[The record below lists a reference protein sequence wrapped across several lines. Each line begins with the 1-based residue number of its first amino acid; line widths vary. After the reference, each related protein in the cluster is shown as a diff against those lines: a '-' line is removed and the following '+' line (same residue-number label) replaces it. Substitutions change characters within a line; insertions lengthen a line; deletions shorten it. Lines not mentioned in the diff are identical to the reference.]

1 MAKRKTLENNGP
13 EKTIYDYAKDSVNA
27 ISFYTNSDKEE
38 DKLIGFNAILT
49 LLCLDFI
56 ITGLLIPNSSQ
67 LVIKIIVL
75 FIFGIVTAAICGVY
89 LYLVVMIANLI
100 NKDLFA
106 LKLSIGILIFVACLT
121 LSGLFLPKQ
130 EFLEWG
136 FILICAQ
143 IILIIII
150 GFLKIPVKVN
160 IQKSES
166 QGSNLGIIF
175 WNLLD
180 KISII
185 GGVLGLIVILH
196 SWLPK

>member
-75 FIFGIVTAAICGVY
+75 FIFGIVTAAICVVY
-89 LYLVVMIANLI
+89 LYLVEMIANLI

-130 EFLEWG
+130 EFL
-136 FILICAQ
+136 
-143 IILIIII
+143 
-150 GFLKIPVKVN
+150 
-160 IQKSES
+160 
-166 QGSNLGIIF
+166 
-175 WNLLD
+175 
-180 KISII
+180 
-185 GGVLGLIVILH
+185 
-196 SWLPK
+196 